1 MFSPKVISHA
11 SSPIR
16 RKSPIGG
23 NKIEPS
29 GKFIQ
34 RINKLNKLNGKSKSR
49 DENKYSSLIKTIP
62 KEKQDIHKMLVKFER
77 ETN

>member
-11 SSPIR
+11 SSPMR
-16 RKSPIGG
+16 RKSPSAA

-29 GKFIQ
+29 GKFIK
-34 RINKLNKLNGKSKSR
+34 RINKLNKLNEKSR